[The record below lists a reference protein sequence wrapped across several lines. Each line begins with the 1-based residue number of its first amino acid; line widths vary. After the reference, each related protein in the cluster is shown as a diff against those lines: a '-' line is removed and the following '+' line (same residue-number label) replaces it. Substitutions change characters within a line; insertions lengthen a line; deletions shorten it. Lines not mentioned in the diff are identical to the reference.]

1 MIENKMEDDEDIDIF
16 IGETVFNKYKLL
28 KKIGQGAFGSIYE
41 AKSTKNNDLFAVKL
55 EDMKQ
60 GQYILEEES
69 LLLSHLN
76 CPRVPKI
83 ECFGYSCSYII
94 LVMELLGKSLD
105 KIFNENNLKILSI
118 RCVCNIAYQLIS
130 ILELIHNRD
139 IIHRDL
145 KPSNIAIGGEGK
157 NKFIYLL
164 DFGLSIKYRCP
175 ETKKHFPFVK
185 NKKLIGNARYSSI
198 NALEGGTQSRRDD
211 LESLGYLLIYL
222 LKGKLPWQ
230 GNVSHSNDDKYYKI
244 KKIKKETTPEK
255 LCEGLPQQLEEYIKY
270 TQNLEYEE
278 KPNYNY
284 LKNLFLIILDKNNFI
299 FDYFYDWDKVILT
312 DNEKKDMG
320 KFSDELDKNKN
331 NNLNGE
337 FQTSKL
343 TNQISDLITE
353 RKKNRGVFD
362 NDRFILNIEEKPNYN
377 IQILKSDNQNNIKTE
392 VQLNYN
398 GINNLLPSE
407 YPNERI
413 NQNYNKKNLKKKY
426 KNSESTCC
434 IIY

>member
-270 TQNLEYEE
+270 TQ
-278 KPNYNY
+278 
-284 LKNLFLIILDKNNFI
+284 
-299 FDYFYDWDKVILT
+299 
-312 DNEKKDMG
+312 
-320 KFSDELDKNKN
+320 
-331 NNLNGE
+331 
-337 FQTSKL
+337 
-343 TNQISDLITE
+343 
-353 RKKNRGVFD
+353 
-362 NDRFILNIEEKPNYN
+362 
-377 IQILKSDNQNNIKTE
+377 
-392 VQLNYN
+392 
-398 GINNLLPSE
+398 
-407 YPNERI
+407 
-413 NQNYNKKNLKKKY
+413 
-426 KNSESTCC
+426 
-434 IIY
+434 